1 LADLGLTDNNQASG
15 ICFSDMPFHVMEYGF
30 CMRIGVFQHGWWTD
44 ACNAARH
51 EVIPLP
57 IAARPSGN
65 AYAAN
70 LAGRLAHAPTV
81 LTALSN
87 SRPDFLL
94 DNGGTGLVFV
104 ADTTADS
111 PRVQL
116 AHEVAGLPLCSHFID
131 PMTTTL
137 QGLDFHT
144 LWQALQSR
152 TWVKAVW
159 DKAHA
164 VELQRL
170 GVPQVMHLPMAAPNR
185 VYDRTPLDAKK
196 CRSVISFVG
205 GQNSSYFRGG
215 AMTPTATLLAGTLAH
230 CYKSEQ
236 PSATFYDIYHDVY
249 GFAPTALGG
258 DVLSQSRNAQEYF
271 NAKLFYHATLCIR
284 NRDRFVILLKRRLG
298 RQFEII
304 GKGWDTAYGLEV
316 SPPIPSGDPYFQH
329 FRDTAINLNFVNG
342 NAETGL
348 NMRHFEITAAGGFML
363 CHEHPELADCFEIG
377 KECAVFSSASD
388 LVAKIEYYLSHAE
401 ERARI
406 ALAGQ
411 RRTLSQHLYSHRLQ
425 RLLGMI
431 APQPIPVTYA
441 TTDWKDDLRSV
452 VAEPD
457 VILDCGANVGQ
468 MAAALRAQYP
478 KAEIYSF
485 EPVSSVY
492 EELSRR
498 CKEIR
503 AVPVHAAVSD
513 HTGKATINLTAS
525 SEAHS
530 LLSYQEGNPCAQWTW
545 VKGQEEVNVVALDDW
560 SDQKGVS
567 PDRVHILKLDI
578 QGAELL
584 ALYGARKLLRT
595 VKAIFLE
602 VCFVPMYKDA
612 PLFAE
617 VDQFLREA
625 GFRRHAVYPSDQPH
639 NWGDALYVKN

>member
-1 LADLGLTDNNQASG
+1 
-15 ICFSDMPFHVMEYGF
+15 
-30 CMRIGVFQHGWWTD
+30 MRIGVFQHGWWAE
-44 ACNAARH
+44 ACNAVGH
-51 EVIPLP
+51 EVTPLP
-57 IAARPSGN
+57 IAGHPSGN
-65 AYAAN
+65 AYAAD
-70 LAGRLAHAPTV
+70 LAGRMAHSPR
-81 LTALSN
+81 ALSALSG

-94 DNGGTGLVFV
+94 DNGGTGLGFA
-104 ADTTADS
+104 ADTNAVA

-116 AHEVAGLPLCSHFID
+116 THEVAGLPLCSHFID
-131 PMTTTL
+131 PITTAL

-144 LWQALQSR
+144 LWQSLQSR

-159 DKAHA
+159 DRAHA

-170 GVPQVMHLPMAAPNR
+170 GVPQVLHLPMAAPNR
-185 VYDRTPLDAKK
+185 AYDTTPLDAKR
-196 CRSVISFVG
+196 CRPIASFVG
-205 GQNSSYFRGG
+205 GQNSSYFRGN
-215 AMTPTATLLAGTLAH
+215 AMAPTTSLLAGTLAH
-230 CYKSEQ
+230 CHKSE
-236 PSATFYDIYHDVY
+236 SSNATFCGVYHDIY
-249 GFAPTALGG
+249 GFAPTG
-258 DVLSQSRNAQEYF
+258 LSEDIAVQSRKAQEYF

-284 NRDRFVILLKRRLG
+284 NRDRFVIFLKRKLG
-298 RQFEII
+298 RQFELI

-363 CHEHPELADCFEIG
+363 CYEHPELADCFEIG
-377 KECAVFSSASD
+377 KECAVFTSESD
-388 LVAKIEYYLSHAE
+388 LLAKIDYYLNLPE

-431 APQPIPVTYA
+431 VPRPIPVTYA
-441 TTDWKDDLRSV
+441 TTDWKDDLRSAV
-452 VAEPD
+452 PQPD
-457 VILDCGANVGQ
+457 VILDCGGNVGQ
-468 MAAALRAQYP
+468 MAAAFRAQYP

-485 EPVSSVY
+485 EPVGSVY

-503 AVPVHAAVSD
+503 VVPVHAAVSD
-513 HTGKATINLTAS
+513 HTGKAIINLTTG

-530 LLSYQEGNPCAQWTW
+530 LLPYQEGNPCAQWTW
-545 VKGQEEVNVVALDDW
+545 VKGQEEVNLVALDDW
-560 SDQKGVS
+560 CQQKDI
-567 PDRVHILKLDI
+567 PHHRVDILKLDI

-602 VCFVPMYKDA
+602 VCFVPIYKDA

-617 VDQFLREA
+617 VDHFLREA
-625 GFRRHAVYPSDQPH
+625 GFHRRAVYPSDQPH
-639 NWGDALYVKN
+639 NWGDALYIKN